1 MCVQPHVFPHAHS
14 NMKFVLNGG
23 LILGTLD
30 GANIEIRE
38 EIGEDNMFI
47 FGARTEEVDALRQ
60 AVRSVFPDRPRV
72 PHAPRATD
80 GKDARGGGANLTGTA
95 CGRWTPHSRPWSRRS
110 AAAPLAT

>member
-1 MCVQPHVFPHAHS
+1 MHVCVCVHVYMSIVSVSACSRARAPGTYHGPTPLS

-47 FGARTEEVDALRQ
+47 FGARAEEVDGLRQ
-60 AVRSVFPDRPRV
+60 AVR
-72 PHAPRATD
+72 
-80 GKDARGGGANLTGTA
+80 
-95 CGRWTPHSRPWSRRS
+95 
-110 AAAPLAT
+110 